1 MKIRYKSCKD
11 LSDCIRTNLY
21 KIPHDID
28 LVVGIPRSGML
39 AASMLSLF
47 LQKPLCSFNEF
58 IKKDD
63 IQGGNRIGFLKKF
76 EDVKKV
82 LILDDT
88 VFSGGSIGKV
98 RQQLLNFETDI
109 EILFGCI
116 YAEGP
121 NAKELVDIY
130 FEDNY
135 DPNADSYHLYEWNIL
150 YHGYTSYFLYDLDGV
165 LCKEPPDERLTD
177 EYEKYI
183 VNADCLHI
191 PKSKIGGIVTYR
203 LKKHSEQ
210 TLNWLKEKNID
221 FGFLAMVPFD
231 KREDVKFTPH
241 EFKAHYYKQLEWAQL
256 FIESDDYQARMIQQL
271 TGKPVYC
278 YTTGMMYGLK

>member
-11 LSDCIRTNLY
+11 LSDCIRNNIY
-21 KIPHDID
+21 KVPKDID
-28 LVVGIPRSGML
+28 LIVGIPRSGML

-58 IKKDD
+58 IRKDN
-63 IQGGNRIGFLKKF
+63 IHGGNRIGLLKKF

-82 LILDDT
+82 LIVDDT
-88 VFSGGSIGKV
+88 VFFGTAMTKV
-98 RQQLLNFETDI
+98 RQELLNFDTDI
-109 EILFGCI
+109 EILFACI

-121 NAKELVDIY
+121 NAKNLVDIY

-135 DPNADSYHLYEWNIL
+135 DPTPNSFQFYEWNIL
-150 YHGYTSYFLYDLDGV
+150 QQGEGHTIRFLYDLDGV
-165 LCKEPPDERLTD
+165 LCKEPPDERLVE

-191 PKSKIGGIVTYR
+191 PNSKIGGIVTYR

-210 TLNWLKEKNID
+210 TLKWLKENNID

-231 KREDVKFTPH
+231 KREDVKFAPH

-256 FIESDDYQARMIQQL
+256 FIESDDYQARMIQHI

-278 YTTGMMYGLK
+278 YTTGVMYG